1 MPNRAQDNHPAPAVT
16 PADPLAA
23 VDALLGVD
31 PATDETGTLHGFTG
45 QLLRTLGDAI
55 GAQGCSVWVDH
66 ADGHGHQLLGTCGRP
81 LRRTAAARRVPMP
94 VSLPW
99 SAELLV
105 NAPDTPAA
113 ATLTRLA
120 AQRIGLLLEHQRL
133 RESDRRR
140 QTSLA
145 FLAEVSELLAQ
156 SLDLT
161 LTLALIPRLVVPRLG
176 TWCTLHR
183 ATPGRRLEP
192 AAAAHA
198 DEAMTPW
205 LDAITEDLTRA
216 LQAPAAAAALL
227 TGKNVPLPSN
237 LPGIAVPLFARGVW
251 LGVLSIGRDLDS
263 PRDPDE
269 IPVAEEVARRCAL
282 AMDNARIHEER
293 LTVSHTLQQ
302 ALLPAKLPM
311 IPGLGIGAE
320 YAPAGRG
327 VEVGGDLYDLMPMPD
342 GRWLLV
348 VGDVSGKGVPAAAV
362 TGLVREVIRVLV
374 KDGRPLPAVLAS
386 LNETL
391 SERSE
396 RYCTLALAAVD
407 TRGPGPDVE
416 VTLYLAG
423 HDRPLVL
430 HADGR
435 VSSAG
440 RWGTA
445 LGLVSPVTCQ
455 PARLVLHPGET
466 LVFFTDGVTE
476 RRNGQEFFGTQRLA
490 QRLTYLAGHPAD
502 VIAARLRTA
511 AVEFSADQPRDD
523 MAIMAVR
530 NDMTS

>member
-1 MPNRAQDNHPAPAVT
+1 MPNRAQDLQPSPADAA
-16 PADPLAA
+16 ADPLAA

-31 PATDETGTLHGFTG
+31 PTVDETGTLHGFTS
-45 QLLRTLGDAI
+45 QLLRTLGSAV

-66 ADGHGHQLLGTCGRP
+66 GDGDDHQLLGTYGKP
-81 LRRTAAARRVPMP
+81 LNRASPARRIPVP

-99 SAELLV
+99 SAELLLQ
-105 NAPDTPAA
+105 APDTPTAH
-113 ATLTRLA
+113 TLTRLA
-120 AQRIGLLLEHQRL
+120 AQRLGLLLEAQRL

-183 ATPGRRLEP
+183 ATPGRRLAP

-198 DEAMTPW
+198 DEAMSPW
-205 LDAITEDLTRA
+205 LDAITEDLTRT
-216 LQAPAAAAALL
+216 LQAPGTAEALL
-227 TGKNVPLPSN
+227 AGKNVPLPTS
-237 LPGIAVPLFARGVW
+237 LSGIAVPLFARGEW
-251 LGVLSIGRDLDS
+251 LGVLSIGRDTES

-282 AMDNARIHEER
+282 AVDNARIHEER

-327 VEVGGDLYDLMPMPD
+327 VEVGGDLYDIMPMPD
-342 GRWLLV
+342 GRWLVV

-362 TGLVREVIRVLV
+362 TGLIREVIRVLV
-374 KDGRPLPAVLAS
+374 KDGRPLPAVLAT
-386 LNETL
+386 LNDTL

-396 RYCTLALAAVD
+396 RYCTLALAAFD
-407 TRGPGPDVE
+407 TRNPGPDVE

-445 LGLVSPVTCQ
+445 LGLVAPATCQ

-476 RRNGQEFFGTQRLA
+476 RRNGQDFFGTNRLA

-530 NDMTS
+530 NDKVA